1 MSETLKKQYMLVLDD
16 IDIAFMA
23 KVMPSIKFVEIQGA
37 DLKDSTTHKLL
48 VMPVPEAPKQ
58 PEPVN
63 E

>member
-1 MSETLKKQYMLVLDD
+1 MSETLKRQYMLVLDD
-16 IDIAFMA
+16 VDIAFMA

-48 VMPVPEAPKQ
+48 VMPLP
-58 PEPVN
+58 PEPKEPEIVS